1 VREPSHSGAR
11 TRRGGRALV
20 LSAAGAL
27 ALLAAGADIDAARAA
42 LPQQAG
48 RADLVSDVQ
57 LRIDGAIG
65 GGRASAAV
73 AGAGDVNGDGRGD
86 VVVGAPQE
94 TARGRSGSGSA
105 YVIFGTESPTTVDLA
120 QVGARGFRIDGA
132 ADGDR
137 LGTAVGGAGDVNGDG
152 LADVVLGAP
161 DADAHGRGGSGT
173 AFVVFGR
180 RETPAAVDL
189 AALGGAGFRIDG
201 AAALDNAGAAVAGAG
216 DVNGDGRADVV
227 VGAPQAG
234 NNARPG
240 SGSAHVLI
248 GFGTPRV
255 AYRELVAAA
264 GVPMAPLTPTVER
277 TGPAR
282 FAVSP
287 ALPEGLSLDAA
298 TGVISGMPT
307 TARPRRAHTVTMTD
321 LAGTAQNAL
330 VITVTRSAG
339 RRSGVCGVVPRR
351 ERPPFTPGTVTLS
364 ARQLRINQRIAQAAV
379 RRVNAVQ
386 AWLDARVDG
395 GDICGLSLTA
405 AKFGP
410 GIVLGPGPTAP
421 ASDAFPRPFREKRPP
436 RSEGAR
442 VVLSARQLRVS
453 QRISQAAMRRAKG
466 LSRRLGR
473 GLTGG
478 DIRRGTI
485 TRDVLAPGLAIV
497 AATPVPNPPRP
508 SRTVIR
514 APRARKPAR
523 FELSAAQLLTNQ
535 RIAQAALRR
544 ATVLRDE
551 LRAGLTAEDFRNR
564 TITAVNLA
572 PALIASAGARRAVP

>member
-1 VREPSHSGAR
+1 VREHSHSGAR
-11 TRRGGRALV
+11 TRRGCRALV

-27 ALLAAGADIDAARAA
+27 ALLTAGAGIDAALAA

-48 RADLVSDVQ
+48 RADLASDVH

-65 GGRASAAV
+65 GGRAGAAV

-132 ADGDR
+132 AAGDR

-161 DADAHGRGGSGT
+161 EADARGRGGSGT

-180 RETPAAVDL
+180 RETSGAVDL
-189 AALGGAGFRIDG
+189 AALAGAGFRIDG

-264 GVPMAPLTPTVER
+264 GVLMAPLTPTVER
-277 TGPAR
+277 TGPAT
-282 FAVSP
+282 FAVTP

-298 TGVISGMPT
+298 TGVIFGTPT
-307 TARPRRAHTVTMTD
+307 TVRPRRAHTVTMTD
-321 LAGTAQNAL
+321 LAGTAQSAL
-330 VITVTRSAG
+330 VITVTG
-339 RRSGVCGVVPRR
+339 RRPGGICGVVPRR
-351 ERPPFTPGTVTLS
+351 ERPSFTPGTVTLS

-410 GIVLGPGPTAP
+410 GIVIGPGPTAP
-421 ASDAFPRPFREKRPP
+421 ASGAFPRPFVETGPP
-436 RSEGAR
+436 RSRGAR

-453 QRISQAAMRRAKG
+453 QRISQAAMRRAKA

-551 LRAGLTAEDFRNR
+551 LRAGLTAKDFRNR

>member
-1 VREPSHSGAR
+1 M
-11 TRRGGRALV
+11 
-20 LSAAGAL
+20 
-27 ALLAAGADIDAARAA
+27 
-42 LPQQAG
+42 
-48 RADLVSDVQ
+48 
-57 LRIDGAIG
+57 
-65 GGRASAAV
+65 
-73 AGAGDVNGDGRGD
+73 
-86 VVVGAPQE
+86 
-94 TARGRSGSGSA
+94 
-105 YVIFGTESPTTVDLA
+105 
-120 QVGARGFRIDGA
+120 
-132 ADGDR
+132 
-137 LGTAVGGAGDVNGDG
+137 
-152 LADVVLGAP
+152 
-161 DADAHGRGGSGT
+161 
-173 AFVVFGR
+173 
-180 RETPAAVDL
+180 
-189 AALGGAGFRIDG
+189 
-201 AAALDNAGAAVAGAG
+201 AGAG

-255 AYRELVAAA
+255 AYGELAAAA

-277 TGPAR
+277 TGPAA

-298 TGVISGMPT
+298 TGVISGTPT

-321 LAGTAQNAL
+321 LAGTAQSAL

-351 ERPPFTPGTVTLS
+351 ERPSFTPSTVTLS

-410 GIVLGPGPTAP
+410 GIVTGPGPTAP

-436 RSEGAR
+436 RSREAR
-442 VVLSARQLRVS
+442 VVLSAGQLRVS
-453 QRISQAAMRRAKG
+453 QRISQAAMRRAKA

-497 AATPVPNPPRP
+497 AATPVPSPPRP

-551 LRAGLTAEDFRNR
+551 LRAGLTAEDFRDR

-572 PALIASAGARRAVP
+572 PALIPSAGARRAVP